1 MDEGGSVSDRSRP
14 VHDAMAATL
23 APAVAPTP
31 AALARPRRPAGGR
44 TRVKGRPR
52 GAVGL
57 VSLALLVGCG
67 AGEYRHLAGPAMGTS
82 YRVVARCVPG
92 LEEQAVA
99 TALADL
105 DGVLSNWDD
114 DSEISRF
121 HRVPPGAWVELSP
134 TLAAVMR
141 AALEVSAASG
151 GAFDVTVGAL
161 VDAWGFGPRS
171 ARHAP
176 ATVGRGAAAE
186 LAGRV
191 PDRAAVDAAR
201 RRVGHRFLEMDGRRL
216 RRTGPVRIDLAA
228 LAKGHAVDVLADGL
242 EATGC
247 GDYVVE
253 IGGEVRARGNGPAG
267 RPWRVAIESPDPS
280 GTGPATVIELR
291 GGAIATSG
299 DYRSFTL
306 DGGLRRPHVIDPRTG
321 APVRHALASVSVVH
335 RSAMW
340 ADAYATLLLVLGP
353 ERGLSFADAHGLA
366 AYLVLRGRD
375 GFKAR
380 HSAAMAAYLS
390 R

>member
-1 MDEGGSVSDRSRP
+1 MNGFPGREAGRAG
-14 VHDAMAATL
+14 AARIT
-23 APAVAPTP
+23 A
-31 AALARPRRPAGGR
+31 
-44 TRVKGRPR
+44 
-52 GAVGL
+52 GL
-57 VSLALLVGCG
+57 VSLALLAGCG
-67 AGEYRHLAGPAMGTS
+67 AAEYQRLAGPTMGTS
-82 YRVVARCVPG
+82 YRVVARCEPQ
-92 LEEQAVA
+92 LEAQSVA
-99 TALADL
+99 PALADL
-105 DGVLSNWDD
+105 DAVLSNWDD

-121 HRVPPGAWVELSP
+121 HRIPPGAWVELSP

-141 AALEVSAASG
+141 TALEVSTASG

-171 ARHAP
+171 AERGPGSADDVGGHA
-176 ATVGRGAAAE
+176 
-186 LAGRV
+186 
-191 PDRAAVDAAR
+191 PDRAAVEAAR

-228 LAKGHAVDVLADGL
+228 IAKGHAVDVLADRL

-253 IGGEVRARGNGPAG
+253 IGGEVRARGNAPAG

-291 GGAIATSG
+291 DGAVATSG

-306 DGGLRRPHVIDPRTG
+306 DDGLRRSHVIDPRTG
-321 APVRHALASVSVVH
+321 TPIRHALASASVVH
-335 RSAMW
+335 GSAMW

-366 AYLVLRGRD
+366 AYLVIRGRD
-375 GFKAR
+375 GFEAR